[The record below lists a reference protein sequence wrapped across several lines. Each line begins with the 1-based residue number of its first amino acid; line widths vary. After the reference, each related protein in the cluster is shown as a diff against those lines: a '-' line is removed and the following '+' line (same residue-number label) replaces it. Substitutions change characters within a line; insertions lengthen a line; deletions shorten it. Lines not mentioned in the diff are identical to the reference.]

1 MKSCK
6 PHEKT
11 KQKLQN
17 AKSNDEKLKTKGLMF
32 FVSFFSCDLQDFKFQ
47 YVNNK
52 ALGKSFLN
60 WIDFTGVIKYTSA
73 QRRSYW
79 LNFLSNFFVRPWD
92 ANFPEQ
98 LNADFTIKLL
108 MRLGAP
114 AKKLVLGIPTYGRGF
129 SVQANSNMKP
139 PLPANG
145 GSTAGPITREA
156 GYLG

>member
-1 MKSCK
+1 MISKILQIVGIQPRIFSQSLEQFFLK
-6 PHEKT
+6 VDRSEQFWKQNT
-11 KQKLQN
+11 K
-17 AKSNDEKLKTKGLMF
+17 F
-32 FVSFFSCDLQDFKFQ
+32 F
-47 YVNNK
+47 
-52 ALGKSFLN
+52 
-60 WIDFTGVIKYTSA
+60 
-73 QRRSYW
+73 RS
-79 LNFLSNFFVRPWD
+79 WD

-98 LNADFTIKLL
+98 LNADFTIKHL
-108 MRLGAP
+108 MKLGAP

>member
-1 MKSCK
+1 M
-6 PHEKT
+6 T
-11 KQKLQN
+11 K
-17 AKSNDEKLKTKGLMF
+17 F
-32 FVSFFSCDLQDFKFQ
+32 PFQ
-47 YVNNK
+47 
-52 ALGKSFLN
+52 F
-60 WIDFTGVIKYTSA
+60 
-73 QRRSYW
+73 
-79 LNFLSNFFVRPWD
+79 FFVRPWD